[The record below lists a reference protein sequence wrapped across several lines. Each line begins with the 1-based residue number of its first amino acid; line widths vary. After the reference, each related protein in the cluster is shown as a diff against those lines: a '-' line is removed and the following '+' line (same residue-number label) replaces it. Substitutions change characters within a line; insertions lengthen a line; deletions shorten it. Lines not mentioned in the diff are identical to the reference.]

1 MISPMPTEL
10 EDLFLAA
17 INFIRYKKKKYLDF
31 FLLAFA
37 EKDKRQHYKFR
48 QRKTPENSDAFCRA
62 DTDVLF

>member
-1 MISPMPTEL
+1 MISPMRTEL
-10 EDLFLAA
+10 EDLYLAA

-48 QRKTPENSDAFCRA
+48 
-62 DTDVLF
+62 